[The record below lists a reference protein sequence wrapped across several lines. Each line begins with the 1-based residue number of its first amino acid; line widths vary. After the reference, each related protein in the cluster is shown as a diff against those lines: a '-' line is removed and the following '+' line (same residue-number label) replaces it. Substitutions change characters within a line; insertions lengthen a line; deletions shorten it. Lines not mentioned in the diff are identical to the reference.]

1 MRNVSS
7 LAMIRLTLVVAIA
20 GALTL
25 TAALPAQ
32 AVVTR
37 QQARTWTLNYA
48 KRNCATNRSCR
59 KYAEN
64 ACIHK
69 DNGQRCLAWNYD
81 SNKRK
86 GKYTLKRVILW
97 HGPLQPEF
105 LTKWNS
111 YEGWAL
117 GPPKAFRFAI
127 SR

>member
-1 MRNVSS
+1 MR
-7 LAMIRLTLVVAIA
+7 RLTIVVVVA

-32 AVVTR
+32 GAVTR
-37 QQARTWTLNYA
+37 QQARGWTLSYA

-69 DNGQRCLAWNYD
+69 DDGQRCLAWNYN

-86 GKYTLKRVILW
+86 GKYVCKRVILW
-97 HGPLQPEF
+97 HGLLQPEF
-105 LTKWNS
+105 LTKWNC

-117 GPPKAFRFAI
+117 GPPRAFRFAI
-127 SR
+127 TR